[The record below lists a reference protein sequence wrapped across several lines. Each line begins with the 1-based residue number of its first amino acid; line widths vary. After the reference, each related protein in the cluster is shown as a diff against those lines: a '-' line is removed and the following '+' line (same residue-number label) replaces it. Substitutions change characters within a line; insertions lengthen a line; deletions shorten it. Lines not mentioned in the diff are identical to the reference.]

1 MEPSDV
7 LPGHRD
13 GVPGGGGHTSG
24 GASGRADRL
33 RARARRWPW
42 PPLAVAAVFTLVQ
55 LVLSVPGVG
64 LGWDET
70 VYVSQVSTEAPAAF
84 FSAPRARGITYL
96 VAPFTA
102 VTPSVAA
109 LRVCLAVLSGC
120 ALFVALRAWR
130 GLLPTVVAATG
141 GALFAGLW
149 VTVFYGPQVMPNL
162 WVAFGALA
170 AVGCF
175 LRAARDSRNGGA
187 LTGLGA
193 AVAFTALMR
202 PADAVWLVLPLAA
215 AALVLRV
222 RHRIPLIAA
231 PAAGA
236 ALGWAGW
243 IAEAYLRYGG
253 LGARLRRAS
262 EIQGHLGL
270 HFAVDDH
277 VRALG
282 GRTLCRPCD
291 VAWQH
296 PAASLW
302 FLALPVI
309 VAAGVLAA
317 RRTAYRTEIAVATAA
332 GVSMAVPYLFTVD
345 YAAPRFLLPAY
356 ALLALPAA
364 VALVAACR
372 ARPRGRAVFVCV
384 LAAAVAGH
392 LWIQYR
398 LLDGVTNRVRSDT
411 VAFGRVAAEL
421 RAQGVWPPCVVAG
434 EEAVRVAFRTGCASR
449 QPSGHDES
457 ITPAALAR
465 AAMERPVVVLVS
477 GGKPPPAFARGWR
490 EHRLPDLRSRAG
502 HRAYL
507 SPAAD
512 PGRPSR

>member
-222 RHRIPLIAA
+222 RHRISLIAA

-372 ARPRGRAVFVCV
+372 ARPRGRAVLVCV

-421 RAQGVWPPCVVAG
+421 RAQGVRPPCVVAG

-490 EHRLPDLRSRAG
+490 EHRLPDLRSRTG